1 MIDDTIQRVP
11 NVIIGKP
18 FETAGDV
25 IRRRFNV
32 DKKEVAMVGDRLST
46 DIDFGNRCGFTSIL
60 VLSGET
66 SMNDVKKSK
75 VKAKYILKDVK
86 EILGNVWVVYCQ

>member
-1 MIDDTIQRVP
+1 
-11 NVIIGKP
+11 
-18 FETAGDV
+18 
-25 IRRRFNV
+25 
-32 DKKEVAMVGDRLST
+32 MVGDRLST
-46 DIDFGNRCGFTSIL
+46 DIDFGNRCGFASIL

-86 EILGNVWVVYCQ
+86 EILENV